1 MINLFENLFII
12 AIPLIFLRSHQPILN
27 SEANGSSLDL
37 EFRIGIAVVAQ
48 VISGY
53 VRHSI
58 RTVDLGCFRT

>member
-1 MINLFENLFII
+1 MLNLFENLFII

-37 EFRIGIAVVAQ
+37 EFRIGIAVAQ

-53 VRHSI
+53 VRHSM